1 MKNSFLSFAILIG
14 ISAFN
19 LLLFCSV
26 TYVAM
31 WSISNETGLLPYY
44 LPNTVIAILVTLFSM
59 VAKKNGARGSLWLP
73 IILSLG
79 VILIDLFLIVAFI
92 NNTSNIFLISVLVV
106 TLICLYLLF
115 KYYYLF
121 HKKNLA
127 E

>member
-1 MKNSFLSFAILIG
+1 
-14 ISAFN
+14 
-19 LLLFCSV
+19 
-26 TYVAM
+26 M